1 MKLPYPWVAAFL
13 LCPLIARAF
22 PPIPPHEIY
31 GTLRD
36 GLGNP
41 LRSSAIVVLESAS
54 GTRIQT
60 PTGQW
65 IEPGVDFRLFVPMD
79 AGLDD
84 EPFVP
89 TALHPESPFR
99 IRVRV
104 GKTTYLPME
113 MTGDFATLGES
124 GKRTRLDLTLGVD
137 ADGNGLPDAW
147 EQAAAKKLGL
157 AWTSG
162 SVRPGDLYGNSGLSF
177 LEVYA
182 AETYAK
188 DPKDGF
194 ALRIQPSSDGP
205 PALAFTAIRGR
216 TYTIEGSST
225 LGSWQPVAFRRLPAD
240 ASTPTTEAWTSP
252 DTRRV
257 EVEAPVAPEN
267 TVVFYRLRVR

>member
-1 MKLPYPWVAAFL
+1 MKLSPLWATVLL
-13 LCPLIARAF
+13 LCSILARAF

-31 GTLRD
+31 GSLRD

-41 LRSSAIVVLESAS
+41 LRAPAVVILESAN
-54 GTRIQT
+54 GTSIQT
-60 PTGQW
+60 PTATW
-65 IEPGVDFRLFVPMD
+65 DEPGVDFRLFVPMD

-89 TALHPESPFR
+89 TALHPEAPFR
-99 IRVRV
+99 LRVRV

-113 MTGDFATLGES
+113 MAGDFATLGDS

-137 ADGNGLPDAW
+137 ADGNGLPDGW
-147 EQAAAKKLGL
+147 EQATAKRLGI
-157 AWTSG
+157 AWASG
-162 SVRPGDLYGNSGLSF
+162 SVRPGDPYGNSGLSF

-194 ALRIQPSSDGP
+194 ALRIRPSSDGP
-205 PALAFTAIRGR
+205 PTLAFTAIRGR
-216 TYTIEGSST
+216 TYTIEASST
-225 LGSWQPVAFRRLPAD
+225 LGSWQPVAFRRLPAN
-240 ASTPTTEAWTSP
+240 ASTPNTETWTSP

-257 EVEAPVAPEN
+257 EVEAPVALEN